1 MHGVWGGG
9 EEVVEVVGEVEVGDW
24 LSGELAFM
32 IMVKKDLS
40 KVCLIVREVHDP
52 WNHGTKSKLRV
63 PGGCGVHLVFALL
76 VLFKMLL
83 EEYVPM
89 IQCKSEGTKEIP
101 NGNVCW
107 WFVLH
112 DDEAS
117 LQAIDGKW
125 EQVKL
130 QTSWKLEPCFRLSP
144 APPVQPPAPPSGS
157 SIGVV
162 GAPVSETLT
171 TAGVLSTTPVLSTSR
186 QPASSKPPSFNIV
199 TTSMFY
205 TTTTPNTPSYL

>member
-76 VLFKMLL
+76 VPFKMVL
-83 EEYVPM
+83 EKYVPM
-89 IQCKSEGTKEIP
+89 IQKEDQ
-101 NGNVCW
+101 GN
-107 WFVLH
+107 
-112 DDEAS
+112 A
-117 LQAIDGKW
+117 
-125 EQVKL
+125 
-130 QTSWKLEPCFRLSP
+130 
-144 APPVQPPAPPSGS
+144 
-157 SIGVV
+157 
-162 GAPVSETLT
+162 
-171 TAGVLSTTPVLSTSR
+171 
-186 QPASSKPPSFNIV
+186 
-199 TTSMFY
+199 
-205 TTTTPNTPSYL
+205 